1 MFFVRHESD
10 FSLVFK
16 YSCLDKSANEVA
28 LYMSYY
34 YLDEESDENTCDGH
48 RERISINSILSDD
61 GHISV
66 PTTPS
71 SNGNPDTAIDN
82 FIRGTSGYESGE
94 SGKIITESTES

>member
-1 MFFVRHESD
+1 M
-10 FSLVFK
+10 
-16 YSCLDKSANEVA
+16 SC
-28 LYMSYY
+28 Y

-48 RERISINSILSDD
+48 RERISLNSILSDD
-61 GHISV
+61 GIESHISV

-94 SGKIITESTES
+94 SGKYHRKIPLSRL